1 MKKLDILAGEVGGKV
16 VDYVQ
21 EALREYA
28 QKADAERN
36 ANLLEIANMNARMDA
51 IKQRLAELEADF
63 NGSREDDK
71 YALTKAKLIRIMKDN
86 GWYD

>member
-21 EALREYA
+21 EAIREYA
-28 QKADAERN
+28 LVADEERN
-36 ANLLEIANMNARMDA
+36 ANLLEIANMNARIDA
-51 IKQRLAELEADF
+51 IKQRLSDLEADF
-63 NGSREDDK
+63 NGSLEDDK
-71 YALTKAKLIRIMKDN
+71 YALTKAKLIRIMKEN